1 LRERHDPGINHM
13 KWEKDMIQVR
23 Y

>member
-1 LRERHDPGINHM
+1 MD
-13 KWEKDMIQVR
+13 WEKDMIQVR